1 MSFIHVI
8 IVIVVLFIAWVVG
21 SEVYRYFNYGV
32 GPLTGDPQMK
42 PDEYDWW
49 TGEPIWHSQESY
61 DRQVERVSRGEGW
74 TQEVYSWPE
83 INAMYTDMEA
93 YYAQLDSIPTYPGD
107 PLNGLRQAA
116 AENAR
121 LIAEERR
128 YAPNISATVFSAI
141 IFAVVV
147 GAVLLG
153 VYLVDKSGIASTSD
167 WVRGDFELSSNT
179 VLIGVFGFI
188 IWGVLLGAVASG
200 FSTNG
205 FVVMVLSSIVL
216 GGLFMVFSDSS
227 MGAEGSFIRS
237 ISALVA
243 LACAGMSLSCAIA
256 SIICFVRGI

>member
-1 MSFIHVI
+1 MFIPVV

-21 SEVYRYFNYGV
+21 SEVHRYFNYGV
-32 GPLTGDPQMK
+32 APLADDPQME

-61 DRQVERVSRGEGW
+61 DGQAERVSRGKGW
-74 TQEVYSWPE
+74 SEEVYSWPE
-83 INAMYTDMEA
+83 MNALYTDMEA

-121 LIAEERR
+121 LTAEERR

-147 GAVLLG
+147 GVVLLG

-167 WVRGDFELSSNT
+167 WVQGDFELSSNT
-179 VLIGVFGFI
+179 VVIGVFGFI
-188 IWGVLLGAVASG
+188 IWGVLLGAAVS
-200 FSTNG
+200 SVSVNG

-237 ISALVA
+237 ISVLVA
-243 LACAGMSLSCAIA
+243 LACAGMSLACAVA
-256 SIICFVRGI
+256 AIICFVRGI